1 LITVDVQ
8 FMLYL
13 TLQPDLNMGKKTIT
27 IEINEGSTF
36 GELLKELAEKYGP
49 SLSKEIYDP
58 QRQTLRDM
66 VMVTINGQLLHT
78 LNGLNTVLQQG
89 DRVIFVPLI
98 MGG

>member
-1 LITVDVQ
+1 MITVDVQ
-8 FMLYL
+8 FMIYLQSLPDL
-13 TLQPDLNMGKKTIT
+13 TLGKKIIP
-27 IEINEGSTF
+27 IEIKEGSTL
-36 GELLKELAEKYGP
+36 GELLKELSDKYGT

-58 QRQTLRDM
+58 QRQALRDL

-89 DRVIFVPLI
+89 DRIIFVPLV